1 MKTYLLLYLVLT
13 CLILNY
19 SSASTGLVGYW
30 KLDGNAKDSS
40 GNNNHGYIEGA
51 IPGTDRN
58 GDSNGSLF
66 FDGKDDSV
74 TIDYTRLLN
83 PPFLTYSIWVNVE
96 KITKETDEFIVFSRD
111 DYRGEAGYHLRI
123 RGSLADRFFHTY
135 VGNRGGHLT
144 KSRVLQ
150 WNGVGPIK
158 TKILPQTWY
167 HLCVSSSL
175 NNLVAYVNGKKAAS
189 SNLDHMIVPNSR
201 NHLYIGGYNGPKKGV
216 KEPAA
221 FFGKLDNFRI
231 YDRVL
236 SPSEVKASYE
246 SDLKK

>member
-1 MKTYLLLYLVLT
+1 MKTNLPLYLVLT

-96 KITKETDEFIVFSRD
+96 KITKETLEFIVFSRD

-123 RGSLADRFFHTY
+123 SGPLTDRHFNTY

-144 KSRVLQ
+144 KSGVLQ
-150 WNGVGPIK
+150 WNGFRLK
-158 TKILPQTWY
+158 SKILPQTWY

-175 NNLVAYVNGKKAAS
+175 NMLVAYINGEKAES
-189 SNLDHMIVPNSR
+189 RNLDHMIVPNSR
-201 NHLYIGGYNGPKKGV
+201 NHLYIGGYNGPNARIKQ
-216 KEPAA
+216 PAA

-246 SDLKK
+246 TDLK